1 MEQSGYIV
9 GSGHSFRSITEKI
22 TDIVLRRATPKSWF
36 VGLLIGFLLLMA
48 LLYAVTTLFLR
59 GVGIWGINQPVGW
72 GFAIVCL
79 VWWIGIGHAGTLISA
94 ILFLFRQEWRTSIN
108 RFAEAMTL
116 FAVSCAGLFPVLHL
130 GRPWLAYW
138 LFPYPNTF
146 DLWPQFRSPLVWDA
160 FAIGTYALVSL
171 MFWYVGL
178 IPDLAAMRDRARNPI
193 LRYTY
198 ALLALGWRG
207 AAHHWQRYDTA
218 YMLLAALATP
228 LVVSVHSVVSFDFA
242 AGVLPGWHSTIFPPY
257 FVAGAIFSG
266 FAMVVTLLVPLR
278 KIYKLEAFITM
289 KHLDNMAKIMLAT
302 GLFVAYGYL
311 TEGFTAWYSGN
322 EAERFW
328 LYNRSFGPYW
338 WAFWALMLCNIA
350 VPQALW
356 SSRVRATPWLLFCI
370 AIIVNIGMWLERY
383 VIIVVSLHRDFI
395 PSSWGIYAGTVWDW
409 MTYLGTIGLFLTL
422 IILFIRVLPMIS
434 IFEMRHLLAH
444 ERREGET
451 GRQEDS
457 ETGRHET
464 RDTETQAADNT
475 QFAIGNSQELF
486 GLMAEFTEPAALL
499 AQAKAAYAA
508 GYRKVSAYTPFAIE
522 ELPAALGLR
531 RSRLPLLVLGGGI
544 AGALIG
550 FFLQYYAAV
559 IDYPWNIGGRP
570 LNSWPSFTIVTFEM
584 TILVA
589 AAVTV
594 LGMLL
599 RNGLPQPYHP
609 AFNAPGFDRASQ
621 DRFFLCIEAKD
632 PAFDPAK
639 TRQFLE
645 GLGAEQVV
653 AVPK

>member
-1 MEQSGYIV
+1 MQKTGYII
-9 GSGHSFRSITEKI
+9 GPGHTFRSITEKI
-22 TDIVLRRATPKSWF
+22 SDIVLRRATPKSWF
-36 VGLLIGFLLLMA
+36 VGLLIGFALLMG
-48 LLYAVTTLFLR
+48 LLYAVTILFIR

-116 FAVSCAGLFPVLHL
+116 FAVSAAGLFPILHL

-171 MFWYVGL
+171 MFWYIGL
-178 IPDLAAMRDRARNPI
+178 IPDLATMRDRAQHPI

-198 ALLALGWRG
+198 GLLALGWRG
-207 AAHHWQRYDTA
+207 AANHWQRYDTA

-242 AGVLPGWHSTIFPPY
+242 AGMLPGWHSTIFPPY

-266 FAMVVTLLVPLR
+266 FAMVVTLLIPLR
-278 KIYKLEAFITM
+278 KIYQLEAFITM

-328 LYNRSFGPYW
+328 LFNRTFGPFG
-338 WAFWALMLCNIA
+338 WAFWLLMLCNI
-350 VPQALW
+350 VIPQALW
-356 SSRVRATPWLLFCI
+356 SSRVRATPWLLFCV
-370 AIIVNIGMWLERY
+370 AIIVNIGMWLERF
-383 VIIVVSLHRDFI
+383 VIIVVSLHRDFL
-395 PSSWGIYAGTVWDW
+395 PSAWGTYAGTSWDW
-409 MTYLGTIGLFLTL
+409 LTYLGTIGLFLTL
-422 IILFIRVLPMIS
+422 IFLFIRVLPMIS

-444 ERREGET
+444 ERGGAEKERTNEASVATESPPALP
-451 GRQEDS
+451 DAPLAP
-457 ETGRHET
+457 
-464 RDTETQAADNT
+464 DTP
-475 QFAIGNSQELF
+475 LY
-486 GLMAEFTEPAALL
+486 GLMAEFTEPEALL
-499 AQAKAAYAA
+499 AQARKTYSA
-508 GYRKVSAYTPFAIE
+508 GYRKIAAYSPFAIE
-522 ELPAALGLR
+522 ALPAAIGLR
-531 RSRLPLLVLGGGI
+531 PSRLPILVLLGGI
-544 AGALIG
+544 VGALSG
-550 FFLQYYAAV
+550 FFMQYFAAV

-584 TILVA
+584 TILFA
-589 AAVTV
+589 AGVTV
-594 LGMLL
+594 FGMLL
-599 RNGLPQPYHP
+599 RNGLPRPYHA
-609 AFNAPGFDRASQ
+609 AFNAPNFIRASQ
-621 DRFFLCIEAKD
+621 DRFFLCIEAND
-632 PAFDPAK
+632 PQFDLTE
-639 TRQFLE
+639 TRTFLE
-645 GLGAEQVV
+645 SLGAEAVV